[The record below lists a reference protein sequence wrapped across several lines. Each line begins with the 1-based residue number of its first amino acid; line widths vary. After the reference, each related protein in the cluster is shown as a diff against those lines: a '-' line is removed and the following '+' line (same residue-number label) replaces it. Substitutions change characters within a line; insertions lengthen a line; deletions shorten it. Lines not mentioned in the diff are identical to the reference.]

1 MECSGKKQGRR
12 GDKSGEAHDTSVSAI
27 STPSNIESQ
36 RDDGKAN
43 HAKLADFPTTAYNNV
58 MPDEVTEDEKWMQEA
73 LDEAHQGLGLTSP
86 NPPVGAVI
94 VKDGH
99 ELGRGWHQRAG
110 EAHAE
115 VNAIANAKANHGAD
129 ACEGATIYVTLEPC
143 STHGRTPPCVSAIL
157 NARLSRVVI
166 SSTDP
171 NPDHEGAGFDLLKQ
185 AGIEVTTGILEPKG
199 DELIRFFAKRICTG
213 LPWVIAKTAA
223 TLDGRTTL
231 GPGESQWIS
240 SEASRE
246 DVQQWRRQCD
256 AIMIGGET
264 FRIDNP
270 SLTLRGSYAEG
281 RIQPLRIIF
290 TSDELLP
297 QTHHLFTDEHKDRTR
312 VHWSQS
318 LEDSLRSLADEGVNA
333 VMLESGG
340 RLLAHAMQMGMVDEM
355 ILYLAPRLGGG
366 STRLLPVDGISAQLT
381 NLEVKSIGPDIRLRG
396 FFPEED

>member
-1 MECSGKKQGRR
+1 MR
-12 GDKSGEAHDTSVSAI
+12 
-27 STPSNIESQ
+27 
-36 RDDGKAN
+36 
-43 HAKLADFPTTAYNNV
+43 
-58 MPDEVTEDEKWMQEA
+58 EA
-73 LDEAHQGLGLTSP
+73 LSEAAKGIGLTSP

-94 VKDGH
+94 VREGT

-115 VNAIANAKANHGAD
+115 VNAITDAQARHGA
-129 ACEGATIYVTLEPC
+129 EGCHDATIYVTLEPC
-143 STHGRTPPCVSAIL
+143 STHGRTPPCVAAIL
-157 NARLSRVVI
+157 NAGFSRVVI
-166 SSTDP
+166 ASTDP
-171 NPDHEGAGFDLLKQ
+171 NPDHVGAGFETLRK
-185 AGIEVTTGILEPKG
+185 AGVEVTPGILENEG
-199 DELIRFFAKRICTG
+199 NELIRFFAKRITTG

-240 SEASRE
+240 SDASRD
-246 DVQQWRRQCD
+246 DVQKWRRQCD

-270 SLTLRGSYAEG
+270 SLTLRGDYAED
-281 RIQPLRIIF
+281 RTQPLRVIF

-318 LEDSLRSLADEGVNA
+318 LQDSLRSLAGEGVNG

-340 RLLAHAMQMGMVDEM
+340 RLLAHAMKLGLVDEL

-366 STRLLPVDGISAQLT
+366 NTRLLPIDGITAELSDI
-381 NLEVKSIGPDIRLRG
+381 EVAKIGPDIRIIGR
-396 FFPEED
+396 PHSP